1 MKISIEKRTLRTDGT
16 RSLRLVY
23 DYGYTTNTQGG
34 RQNKRK
40 RSYETLDLY
49 VHDKPKTPTQRQH
62 NKEHML
68 LAETIKSKRL
78 VEWQSQKHGFE
89 DQTKRSASFID
100 YFQRQVDIKEQT
112 TSTSNHSI
120 WLSARKHLLF
130 YCGKHDL
137 SFDELDKDWLDGFK
151 YYLTNEA
158 KTKSDTALSRNTQ
171 SSYFNKVRAA
181 INEAHRE
188 GIIRDNPLA
197 QVTSIKAKT
206 TKRVYLTLDEV
217 NALAHTECRYPVLK
231 SAFLFSCATG
241 MRWCDIHRLTWS
253 EIETFNNHKRIIFDQ
268 VKLSHGDA
276 KSLQYL
282 DIPKSAESLLGSP
295 KASHERVFKGL
306 KYSSYINV
314 ELLRWALAAGISK
327 HVTFHAGRHTFAVIQ
342 LSRGIDIY
350 AVSKLLGHSEL
361 KTTEIYADIIEQRR
375 MEAMLTFP
383 DIFASSGKDSA
394 A

>member
-1 MKISIEKRTLRTDGT
+1 MKIFIEKRTLKADGT
-16 RSLRLVY
+16 RTLRLIY
-23 DYGYTTNTQGG
+23 DHGYITKSNGS
-34 RQNKRK
+34 RQRK
-40 RSYETLDLY
+40 REYEVLDLFI
-49 VHDKPKTPTQRQH
+49 HDKPKTPAQRKH
-62 NKEHML
+62 NKEHLL

-89 DQTKRSASFID
+89 DRTKRSASFID
-100 YFQRQVDIKEQT
+100 YFQRQIDIKEQT

-120 WLSARKHLLF
+120 WLSARKHLLL

-158 KTKSDTALSRNTQ
+158 KTKSDTPLSRNTQ

-188 GIIRDNPLA
+188 GIIRDNPLS

-217 NALAHTECRYPVLK
+217 NALAQTECRYPVLK
-231 SAFLFSCATG
+231 RAFLFSCVTG

-253 EIETFNNHKRIIFDQ
+253 EVETFNNHKRIIFDQ
-268 VKLSHGDA
+268 AKLSQGDA

-306 KYSSYINV
+306 KYSSYMNV
-314 ELLRWALAAGISK
+314 ELLRWSLAAGISK
-327 HVTFHAGRHTFAVIQ
+327 HATFHSGRHTFAVIQ
-342 LSRGIDIY
+342 LSRGVDIY
-350 AVSKLLGHSEL
+350 SVSRLLGHSEL

>member
-1 MKISIEKRTLRTDGT
+1 MKIFIEKRTLKADGT
-16 RSLRLVY
+16 RTLRLIY
-23 DYGYTTNTQGG
+23 DHGYTTKSNGS
-34 RQNKRK
+34 RQRK
-40 RSYETLDLY
+40 REHEVLDLFIY
-49 VHDKPKTPTQRQH
+49 DKPKTPAQRKH
-62 NKEHML
+62 NKEHLL

-89 DQTKRSASFID
+89 DRTKRSASFID
-100 YFQRQVDIKEQT
+100 YFQRQIDIKEQT

-188 GIIRDNPLA
+188 GIIRDNPLS

-231 SAFLFSCATG
+231 RAFLFSCTTG
-241 MRWCDIHRLTWS
+241 MRWCDIHQLTWS
-253 EIETFNNHKRIIFDQ
+253 EVETFNNHKRIIFDQ
-268 VKLSHGDA
+268 AKLSQGDA

>member
-1 MKISIEKRTLRTDGT
+1 MKIFIEKRALKADGT
-16 RSLRLVY
+16 RTLRLIY
-23 DYGYTTNTQGG
+23 DHGYTTKSNGS
-34 RQNKRK
+34 RQRK
-40 RSYETLDLY
+40 REHEVLDLFIY
-49 VHDKPKTPTQRQH
+49 DKPKTPAQRKH
-62 NKEHML
+62 NKEHLL

-78 VEWQSQKHGFE
+78 VEWQSKKHGFE
-89 DQTKRSASFID
+89 DRTKRSASFID
-100 YFQRQVDIKEQT
+100 YFQRQIDIKEQT
-112 TSTSNHSI
+112 TSSSNHSI

-158 KTKSDTALSRNTQ
+158 KTKSDTPLSRNTQ

-188 GIIRDNPLA
+188 GIIRDNPLS

-231 SAFLFSCATG
+231 RAFLFSCATG

>member
-1 MKISIEKRTLRTDGT
+1 MKIFIEKRTLKADGT
-16 RSLRLVY
+16 RTLRLIY
-23 DYGYTTNTQGG
+23 DHGYTTKSNGS
-34 RQNKRK
+34 RQRK
-40 RSYETLDLY
+40 REYEVLDLFIY
-49 VHDKPKTPTQRQH
+49 DKPKTPAQRKH
-62 NKEHML
+62 NKEHLL

-89 DQTKRSASFID
+89 DRTKRSASFID
-100 YFQRQVDIKEQT
+100 YFQRQIDIKEQT
-112 TSTSNHSI
+112 TSTSNHLI
-120 WLSARKHLLF
+120 WLSARKHLLL

-158 KTKSDTALSRNTQ
+158 KTKSDTPLSRNTQ

-188 GIIRDNPLA
+188 GIIRDNPLS

-217 NALAHTECRYPVLK
+217 NALAQTECRYQVLK
-231 SAFLFSCATG
+231 RAFLFSCATG

-253 EIETFNNHKRIIFDQ
+253 EVETFNNHKRIIFDQ
-268 VKLSHGDA
+268 AKLSQGDA

-282 DIPKSAESLLGSP
+282 DLPKFAESLLGP
-295 KASHERVFKGL
+295 VKAAHERVFKGL

-383 DIFASSGKDSA
+383 DIFASGKDSA

>member
-1 MKISIEKRTLRTDGT
+1 MKIFIEKRALKADGT
-16 RSLRLVY
+16 RTLRLIY
-23 DYGYTTNTQGG
+23 DYGSTTKSNGS
-34 RQNKRK
+34 RQRK
-40 RSYETLDLY
+40 REHEVLDLFVY
-49 VHDKPKTPTQRQH
+49 DKPKTPTQRQH
-62 NKEHML
+62 NKEHIL

-89 DQTKRSASFID
+89 DRTKRSASFID
-100 YFQRQVDIKEQT
+100 YFQRQIDIKEQT
-112 TSTSNHSI
+112 TSSSNHSI

-158 KTKSDTALSRNTQ
+158 KTKSDEPLSRNTQ

-217 NALAHTECRYPVLK
+217 NALAQTECRYPVLK
-231 SAFLFSCATG
+231 RAFLFSCATG

-282 DIPKSAESLLGSP
+282 DLPKFAESLLGP
-295 KASHERVFKGL
+295 VKAAHERVFKGL
-306 KYSSYINV
+306 KYSSYMNV
-314 ELLRWALAAGISK
+314 ELLRWSLAAGISK
-327 HVTFHAGRHTFAVIQ
+327 HVTFHSGRHTFAVIQ
-342 LSRGIDIY
+342 LSRGVDIY
-350 AVSKLLGHSEL
+350 SVSRLLGHSEL

-383 DIFASSGKDSA
+383 DIFASGKDSA

>member
-1 MKISIEKRTLRTDGT
+1 MKIFIERRALKADGTRTLR
-16 RSLRLVY
+16 LIY
-23 DYGYTTNTQGG
+23 DHGYTTKSNGS
-34 RQNKRK
+34 RQRK
-40 RSYETLDLY
+40 REHEVLDLFVY
-49 VHDKPKTPTQRQH
+49 DKPKTPAQRKH

-89 DQTKRSASFID
+89 DRTKRSASFID
-100 YFQRQVDIKEQT
+100 YFQRQIDIKEQT

-130 YCGKHDL
+130 YCGKNDL

-158 KTKSDTALSRNTQ
+158 KTKSDEPLSRNTQ
-171 SSYFNKVRAA
+171 SSYFNKIRAA

-188 GIIRDNPLA
+188 GIIRDNPLS

-231 SAFLFSCATG
+231 RAFLFSCATG

-282 DIPKSAESLLGSP
+282 DLPKFAESLLGP
-295 KASHERVFKGL
+295 VKAAHERVFKGL

-327 HVTFHAGRHTFAVIQ
+327 HVTFHSGRHTFAVIQ
-342 LSRGIDIY
+342 LSRGVDIY
-350 AVSKLLGHSEL
+350 SVSRLLGHSEL

-383 DIFASSGKDSA
+383 DIFASGKDSA

>member
-1 MKISIEKRTLRTDGT
+1 MKIFIEKRTLKADGT
-16 RSLRLVY
+16 RTLRLIY
-23 DYGYTTNTQGG
+23 DHGYTTKSNGS
-34 RQNKRK
+34 RQRK
-40 RSYETLDLY
+40 REHEVLDLFVY
-49 VHDKPKTPTQRQH
+49 DKPKTPAQRKH
-62 NKEHML
+62 NKEHLL

-89 DQTKRSASFID
+89 DRTKRSASFID
-100 YFQRQVDIKEQT
+100 YFQRQIDIKEQT

-188 GIIRDNPLA
+188 GIIRDNPLS

-217 NALAHTECRYPVLK
+217 NALAQTECRYQVLK
-231 SAFLFSCATG
+231 RAFLFSCATG

-282 DIPKSAESLLGSP
+282 DLPKFAESLLGP
-295 KASHERVFKGL
+295 VKTAHERVFKGL

-383 DIFASSGKDSA
+383 DIFASGKDSA

>member
-1 MKISIEKRTLRTDGT
+1 MKIFIEKRTLKADGT
-16 RSLRLVY
+16 RTLRLIY
-23 DYGYTTNTQGG
+23 DHGYTTKSNGS
-34 RQNKRK
+34 RQRK
-40 RSYETLDLY
+40 REYEVLDLFIY
-49 VHDKPKTPTQRQH
+49 DKPKTPAQRKH
-62 NKEHML
+62 NKEHLL

-89 DQTKRSASFID
+89 DRTKRSASFID
-100 YFQRQVDIKEQT
+100 YFQRQIDIKEQT
-112 TSTSNHSI
+112 TSTSNHLI
-120 WLSARKHLLF
+120 WLSARKHLLL

-158 KTKSDTALSRNTQ
+158 KTKSDTPLSRNTQ

-188 GIIRDNPLA
+188 GIIRDNPLS

-231 SAFLFSCATG
+231 RAFLFSCATG

-253 EIETFNNHKRIIFDQ
+253 EVETFNNHKRIIFDQ
-268 VKLSHGDA
+268 AKLSQGDA

-282 DIPKSAESLLGSP
+282 DLPKFAESLLGP
-295 KASHERVFKGL
+295 VKAAHERVFKGL

-383 DIFASSGKDSA
+383 DIFASGKDSA

>member
-1 MKISIEKRTLRTDGT
+1 MKIFIEKRALKANGTRTLR
-16 RSLRLVY
+16 LIY
-23 DYGYTTNTQGG
+23 DHGYTTKSNGS
-34 RQNKRK
+34 RQRK
-40 RSYETLDLY
+40 REHEVLDLFVY
-49 VHDKPKTPTQRQH
+49 DKPKTPTQRQH
-62 NKEHML
+62 NKEHIL

-89 DQTKRSASFID
+89 DRTKRSASFID
-100 YFQRQVDIKEQT
+100 YFQRQIDIKEQT
-112 TSTSNHSI
+112 TSSSNHSI

-158 KTKSDTALSRNTQ
+158 KTKSDEPLSRNTQ

-231 SAFLFSCATG
+231 RAFLCSCATG

-282 DIPKSAESLLGSP
+282 DLPKFAESLLGP
-295 KASHERVFKGL
+295 VKAAHERVFKGL

-327 HVTFHAGRHTFAVIQ
+327 HVTFHSGRHTFAVIQ
-342 LSRGIDIY
+342 LSRGVDIY
-350 AVSKLLGHSEL
+350 SVSRLLGHSEL

-383 DIFASSGKDSA
+383 DIFASGKDSA

>member
-1 MKISIEKRTLRTDGT
+1 MKIFIEKRTLKADGT
-16 RSLRLVY
+16 RTLRLIY
-23 DYGYTTNTQGG
+23 DHGYTTKSNGS
-34 RQNKRK
+34 RQRK
-40 RSYETLDLY
+40 REHEVLDLFIY
-49 VHDKPKTPTQRQH
+49 DKPKTPAQRKH
-62 NKEHML
+62 NKEHLL

-89 DQTKRSASFID
+89 DRTKRSASFID
-100 YFQRQVDIKEQT
+100 YFQRQIDIKEQT

-120 WLSARKHLLF
+120 WLSARKHLLL

-151 YYLTNEA
+151 YCLTNEA
-158 KTKSDTALSRNTQ
+158 KTKSDTPLSRNTQ

-188 GIIRDNPLA
+188 GIIRDNPLS

-217 NALAHTECRYPVLK
+217 NALAQTECRYPVLK
-231 SAFLFSCATG
+231 RAFLFSCVTG

-253 EIETFNNHKRIIFDQ
+253 EVETFNNHKRIIFDQ
-268 VKLSHGDA
+268 AKLSQGDA

>member
-1 MKISIEKRTLRTDGT
+1 MKIFIEKRTLKADGT
-16 RSLRLVY
+16 RTLRLIY
-23 DYGYTTNTQGG
+23 DHGYTTKSNGS
-34 RQNKRK
+34 RQRK
-40 RSYETLDLY
+40 REHEVLDLFIY
-49 VHDKPKTPTQRQH
+49 DKPKTPAQRKH
-62 NKEHML
+62 NKEHLL

-89 DQTKRSASFID
+89 DRTKRSASFID
-100 YFQRQVDIKEQT
+100 YFQRQIDIKEQT

-188 GIIRDNPLA
+188 GIIRDNPLS

-231 SAFLFSCATG
+231 RAFLFSCTTG

-253 EIETFNNHKRIIFDQ
+253 EVETFNNHKRIIFDQ
-268 VKLSHGDA
+268 AKLSQGDA

-295 KASHERVFKGL
+295 KASHEGVFKGL

>member
-1 MKISIEKRTLRTDGT
+1 MKIFIEKRALKADGT
-16 RSLRLVY
+16 RILRLIY
-23 DYGYTTNTQGG
+23 DYGYTIKSNGS
-34 RQNKRK
+34 RQRK
-40 RSYETLDLY
+40 REHEVLDLFIY
-49 VHDKPKTPTQRQH
+49 DKPKTPAQRKH

-89 DQTKRSASFID
+89 DRTKRSASFID
-100 YFQRQVDIKEQT
+100 YFQRQIDIKEQT

-130 YCGKHDL
+130 YCGKNDL

-158 KTKSDTALSRNTQ
+158 KTKSDTPLSRNTQ

-217 NALAHTECRYPVLK
+217 NALAQTECRYQVLK
-231 SAFLFSCATG
+231 RAFLFSCATG

-253 EIETFNNHKRIIFDQ
+253 EIETFNSHKRIIFDQ
-268 VKLSHGDA
+268 AKLSHGDA

-295 KASHERVFKGL
+295 KAPHERVFKGL

-342 LSRGIDIY
+342 LSRGVDIY
-350 AVSKLLGHSEL
+350 SVSRLLGHSEL

>member
-1 MKISIEKRTLRTDGT
+1 MKIFIEKRTLKADGT
-16 RSLRLVY
+16 RTLRLIY
-23 DYGYTTNTQGG
+23 DHGYTTKSNGS
-34 RQNKRK
+34 RQRK
-40 RSYETLDLY
+40 REHEVLDLFIY
-49 VHDKPKTPTQRQH
+49 DKPKTPAQRKH
-62 NKEHML
+62 NKEHLL

-89 DQTKRSASFID
+89 DRTKRSASFID
-100 YFQRQVDIKEQT
+100 YFQRQIDIKEQT

-188 GIIRDNPLA
+188 GIIRDNPLS

-231 SAFLFSCATG
+231 RAFLFSCATG

-253 EIETFNNHKRIIFDQ
+253 EVETFNNHKRIIFDQ
-268 VKLSHGDA
+268 AKLSQGDA

-306 KYSSYINV
+306 RYSSYINV

-327 HVTFHAGRHTFAVIQ
+327 HVTLHAGRHTFAVIQ

>member
-1 MKISIEKRTLRTDGT
+1 MKIFIEKRTLKADGT
-16 RSLRLVY
+16 RTLRLIY
-23 DYGYTTNTQGG
+23 DHGYTTKSNGS
-34 RQNKRK
+34 RQRK
-40 RSYETLDLY
+40 REHEVLDLFIY
-49 VHDKPKTPTQRQH
+49 DKPKTPAQRKH
-62 NKEHML
+62 NKEHLL

-89 DQTKRSASFID
+89 DRTKRSASFID
-100 YFQRQVDIKEQT
+100 YFQRQIDIKEQT

-137 SFDELDKDWLDGFK
+137 SFDELDKDWLDGFR

-188 GIIRDNPLA
+188 GIIRDNPLS

-231 SAFLFSCATG
+231 RAFLFSCATG

-253 EIETFNNHKRIIFDQ
+253 EVETFNNHKRIIFDQ
-268 VKLSHGDA
+268 AKLSQGDA

-342 LSRGIDIY
+342 LSRGI
-350 AVSKLLGHSEL
+350 
-361 KTTEIYADIIEQRR
+361 EIYADIIEQRR

-383 DIFASSGKDSA
+383 DIFTSSGKDSA

>member
-1 MKISIEKRTLRTDGT
+1 MKIFIEKRALKADGT
-16 RSLRLVY
+16 RTLRLIY
-23 DYGYTTNTQGG
+23 DHGYTTKSNGS
-34 RQNKRK
+34 RQRK
-40 RSYETLDLY
+40 REHEILDLFIY
-49 VHDKPKTPTQRQH
+49 DKPKTPAQRQH

-89 DQTKRSASFID
+89 DRTKRSASFID

-181 INEAHRE
+181 INQAYRE
-188 GIIRDNPLA
+188 GIIRDNPLS

-217 NALAHTECRYPVLK
+217 NALAQTECRYSVLK
-231 SAFLFSCATG
+231 RAFLFSCSTG

-253 EIETFNNHKRIIFDQ
+253 EIEAFNNHKRIIFDQ
-268 VKLSHGDA
+268 AKLSHGDA

-282 DIPKSAESLLGSP
+282 DMSKSAESLLGP
-295 KASHERVFKGL
+295 VKAAHERVFKGL
-306 KYSSYINV
+306 KYSAYMNV
-314 ELLRWALAAGISK
+314 ELLRWCMAAGISK

-383 DIFASSGKDSA
+383 DIFASGKDSA

>member
-1 MKISIEKRTLRTDGT
+1 MKIFIEKRTLKADGT
-16 RSLRLVY
+16 RTLRLIY
-23 DYGYTTNTQGG
+23 DHGYTTKSNGS
-34 RQNKRK
+34 RQRK
-40 RSYETLDLY
+40 REHEVLDLFIY
-49 VHDKPKTPTQRQH
+49 DKPKTPAQRKH
-62 NKEHML
+62 NKEHLL

-89 DQTKRSASFID
+89 DRTKRSASFID
-100 YFQRQVDIKEQT
+100 YFQRQIDIKEQT

-130 YCGKHDL
+130 YCGKHAL

-188 GIIRDNPLA
+188 GIIRDNPLS

-231 SAFLFSCATG
+231 RAFLFSCATG

-253 EIETFNNHKRIIFDQ
+253 EVETFNNHKRIIFDQ
-268 VKLSHGDA
+268 AKLSQGDA

-383 DIFASSGKDSA
+383 DIFASGKDSA

>member
-1 MKISIEKRTLRTDGT
+1 MKIFIEKRTLKADGT
-16 RSLRLVY
+16 RTLRLIY
-23 DYGYTTNTQGG
+23 DHGYTTKSNGS
-34 RQNKRK
+34 RQRK
-40 RSYETLDLY
+40 REHEVLDLFIY
-49 VHDKPKTPTQRQH
+49 DKPKTPAQRKH
-62 NKEHML
+62 NKEQLL

-89 DQTKRSASFID
+89 DRTKRSASFID
-100 YFQRQVDIKEQT
+100 YFQRQIDIKEQT

-188 GIIRDNPLA
+188 GIIRDNPLS

-231 SAFLFSCATG
+231 RAFLFSCATG

-253 EIETFNNHKRIIFDQ
+253 EVETFNNHKRIIFDQ
-268 VKLSHGDA
+268 AKLSQGDA

-383 DIFASSGKDSA
+383 DIFASGKDSA

>member
-1 MKISIEKRTLRTDGT
+1 MKIFIEKRTLKADGT
-16 RSLRLVY
+16 RTLRLIY
-23 DYGYTTNTQGG
+23 DHGYTTKSNGS
-34 RQNKRK
+34 RQRK
-40 RSYETLDLY
+40 REHEVLDLFIY
-49 VHDKPKTPTQRQH
+49 DKPKTPAQRKH
-62 NKEHML
+62 NKEHLL

-89 DQTKRSASFID
+89 DRTKRSASFID
-100 YFQRQVDIKEQT
+100 YFQRQIDIKEQT

-188 GIIRDNPLA
+188 GIIRDNPLS

-231 SAFLFSCATG
+231 RAFLFSCATG

-253 EIETFNNHKRIIFDQ
+253 EVETFNNHKRIIFDQ
-268 VKLSHGDA
+268 AKLSQGDA

-383 DIFASSGKDSA
+383 DIFASGKDSA

>member
-1 MKISIEKRTLRTDGT
+1 MKIFIEKRTLKADGT
-16 RSLRLVY
+16 RTLRLIY
-23 DYGYTTNTQGG
+23 DHGYTTKSNGS
-34 RQNKRK
+34 RQRK
-40 RSYETLDLY
+40 REHEVLDLFVY
-49 VHDKPKTPTQRQH
+49 DKPKTPAQRKH
-62 NKEHML
+62 NKEHLL

-89 DQTKRSASFID
+89 DRTKRSASFID
-100 YFQRQVDIKEQT
+100 YFQRQIDIKEQT

-188 GIIRDNPLA
+188 GIIRDNPLS

-217 NALAHTECRYPVLK
+217 NALAQTECRYQVLK
-231 SAFLFSCATG
+231 RAFLFSCATG

-282 DIPKSAESLLGSP
+282 DLPKFAESLLGP
-295 KASHERVFKGL
+295 VKAAHERVFKGL

>member
-1 MKISIEKRTLRTDGT
+1 MKIFIEKRALKADGT
-16 RSLRLVY
+16 RTLRLIY
-23 DYGYTTNTQGG
+23 DHGYTIKSNGS
-34 RQNKRK
+34 RQRK
-40 RSYETLDLY
+40 REHEVLDLFVY
-49 VHDKPKTPTQRQH
+49 DKPKTPTQRQH

-89 DQTKRSASFID
+89 DRTKRSASFID
-100 YFQRQVDIKEQT
+100 YFQRQIDLKEQT

-158 KTKSDTALSRNTQ
+158 KTKSDTPLSRNTQ

-231 SAFLFSCATG
+231 RAFLFSCATG

-282 DIPKSAESLLGSP
+282 DLPKFAESLLGP
-295 KASHERVFKGL
+295 VKAAHERVFKGL

-383 DIFASSGKDSA
+383 DIFTSSGKDSA

>member
-1 MKISIEKRTLRTDGT
+1 
-16 RSLRLVY
+16 
-23 DYGYTTNTQGG
+23 
-34 RQNKRK
+34 
-40 RSYETLDLY
+40 
-49 VHDKPKTPTQRQH
+49 
-62 NKEHML
+62 
-68 LAETIKSKRL
+68 
-78 VEWQSQKHGFE
+78 
-89 DQTKRSASFID
+89 
-100 YFQRQVDIKEQT
+100 
-112 TSTSNHSI
+112 
-120 WLSARKHLLF
+120 LSARKHLLF

-158 KTKSDTALSRNTQ
+158 KTKSDEPLSRNTQ
-171 SSYFNKVRAA
+171 SSYFNKIRAA

-188 GIIRDNPLA
+188 GIIRDNPLS

-231 SAFLFSCATG
+231 RAFLFSCATG

-282 DIPKSAESLLGSP
+282 DLPKFAESLLGP
-295 KASHERVFKGL
+295 VKAAHERVFKGL

-314 ELLRWALAAGISK
+314 ELL
-327 HVTFHAGRHTFAVIQ
+327 
-342 LSRGIDIY
+342 
-350 AVSKLLGHSEL
+350 
-361 KTTEIYADIIEQRR
+361 
-375 MEAMLTFP
+375 
-383 DIFASSGKDSA
+383 
-394 A
+394 

>member
-1 MKISIEKRTLRTDGT
+1 M
-16 RSLRLVY
+16 RLIY
-23 DYGYTTNTQGG
+23 DHGYTTKSNGS
-34 RQNKRK
+34 RQRK
-40 RSYETLDLY
+40 REHEVLDLFIY
-49 VHDKPKTPTQRQH
+49 DKPKTPAQRKH
-62 NKEHML
+62 NKEHFL

-89 DQTKRSASFID
+89 DRTKRSASFID

-120 WLSARKHLLF
+120 WLSARKHLLL

-158 KTKSDTALSRNTQ
+158 KTKSDTSLSRNTQ

-188 GIIRDNPLA
+188 GIIRDNPLS

-217 NALAHTECRYPVLK
+217 NALAQTECRYPVLK
-231 SAFLFSCATG
+231 RAFLFSCVTG

-253 EIETFNNHKRIIFDQ
+253 EVETFNNHKRIIFDQ
-268 VKLSHGDA
+268 AKLSQGDA

-383 DIFASSGKDSA
+383 DIFASGKDSA

>member
-1 MKISIEKRTLRTDGT
+1 MKIFIEKRTLKADGT
-16 RSLRLVY
+16 RTLRLIY
-23 DYGYTTNTQGG
+23 DHGYTTKSNGS
-34 RQNKRK
+34 RQRK
-40 RSYETLDLY
+40 REYEALDLFIY
-49 VHDKPKTPTQRQH
+49 DKPKTPAQRKH
-62 NKEHML
+62 NKEHLL

-89 DQTKRSASFID
+89 DRTKRSASFIS
-100 YFQRQVDIKEQT
+100 YFQRQIDIKEQT
-112 TSTSNHSI
+112 SSTSNHSI
-120 WLSARKHLLF
+120 WLSARKHLLL

-158 KTKSDTALSRNTQ
+158 KTKSDTPLSRNTQ

-188 GIIRDNPLA
+188 GIIRDNPLS

-217 NALAHTECRYPVLK
+217 NALAQTECRYPVLK
-231 SAFLFSCATG
+231 RAFLFSCVTG

-253 EIETFNNHKRIIFDQ
+253 EVETFSNHKRIIFDQ
-268 VKLSHGDA
+268 AKLSQGDA

-306 KYSSYINV
+306 KYSSYMNV
-314 ELLRWALAAGISK
+314 ELLRWSLAAGISK
-327 HVTFHAGRHTFAVIQ
+327 HVTFHSGRHTFAVIQ
-342 LSRGIDIY
+342 LSRGVDIY
-350 AVSKLLGHSEL
+350 SVSRLLGHSEL

>member
-1 MKISIEKRTLRTDGT
+1 MIIFIEKRALKEDGT
-16 RSLRLVY
+16 RTLRLIY
-23 DYGYTTNTQGG
+23 DYGYTIKSNGS
-34 RQNKRK
+34 RQRK
-40 RSYETLDLY
+40 REHEVLDLFIY
-49 VHDKPKTPTQRQH
+49 DKPKTPAQRKH

-89 DQTKRSASFID
+89 DRTKRSASFID
-100 YFQRQVDIKEQT
+100 YFQRQIDIKEQT
-112 TSTSNHSI
+112 SSTSNHSI

-130 YCGKHDL
+130 YCGKNDL

-158 KTKSDTALSRNTQ
+158 KTKSDTPLSRNTQ

-217 NALAHTECRYPVLK
+217 NALAQTECRYQVLRR
-231 SAFLFSCATG
+231 AFLFSCATG

-253 EIETFNNHKRIIFDQ
+253 EIETFNSHKRIIFDQ
-268 VKLSHGDA
+268 AKLSHGDA

-282 DIPKSAESLLGSP
+282 DIQSQQNHFWVAPKPLTSA
-295 KASHERVFKGL
+295 
-306 KYSSYINV
+306 YS
-314 ELLRWALAAGISK
+314 R
-327 HVTFHAGRHTFAVIQ
+327 
-342 LSRGIDIY
+342 D
-350 AVSKLLGHSEL
+350 
-361 KTTEIYADIIEQRR
+361 
-375 MEAMLTFP
+375 
-383 DIFASSGKDSA
+383 
-394 A
+394 

>member
-1 MKISIEKRTLRTDGT
+1 MKIFIEKRALKADGT
-16 RSLRLVY
+16 RTLRLIY
-23 DYGYTTNTQGG
+23 DHGYTTKSNGS
-34 RQNKRK
+34 RQRK
-40 RSYETLDLY
+40 REHEVLDLFIY
-49 VHDKPKTPTQRQH
+49 DKPKAPAQRKH
-62 NKEHML
+62 NKEHLL

-89 DQTKRSASFID
+89 DRTKRSASFID
-100 YFQRQVDIKEQT
+100 YFQRQIDIKEQT

-120 WLSARKHLLF
+120 WLSARKHLLL

-158 KTKSDTALSRNTQ
+158 KTKSDTPLSRNTQ

-188 GIIRDNPLA
+188 GIIRDNPLS

-217 NALAHTECRYPVLK
+217 NALAQTECRYPVLK
-231 SAFLFSCATG
+231 RAFLFSCVTG

-253 EIETFNNHKRIIFDQ
+253 EVETFNNHKRIIFDQ
-268 VKLSHGDA
+268 AKLSQGDA

-383 DIFASSGKDSA
+383 DIFASGKDSA

>member
-1 MKISIEKRTLRTDGT
+1 MKIFIEKRTLKADGT
-16 RSLRLVY
+16 RTLRLIY
-23 DYGYTTNTQGG
+23 DHGYTTKSNGS
-34 RQNKRK
+34 RQRK
-40 RSYETLDLY
+40 REHEVLDLFIY
-49 VHDKPKTPTQRQH
+49 DKPKTPAQRKH
-62 NKEHML
+62 NKEHLL

-89 DQTKRSASFID
+89 DRTKRSASFID
-100 YFQRQVDIKEQT
+100 YFQRQIDIKEQT

-188 GIIRDNPLA
+188 GIIRDNPLS

-231 SAFLFSCATG
+231 RAFLFSCATG

-282 DIPKSAESLLGSP
+282 DLPKFAESLLGNP

-327 HVTFHAGRHTFAVIQ
+327 HVTFHSGRHTFAVIQ
-342 LSRGIDIY
+342 LSRGVDIY
-350 AVSKLLGHSEL
+350 SVSRLLGHSEL

-383 DIFASSGKDSA
+383 DILASSGKDSA

>member
-1 MKISIEKRTLRTDGT
+1 MKIFIEKRTLKADGT
-16 RSLRLVY
+16 RTLRLIY
-23 DYGYTTNTQGG
+23 DHGYTTKSNGS
-34 RQNKRK
+34 RQRK
-40 RSYETLDLY
+40 REHEVLDLFIY
-49 VHDKPKTPTQRQH
+49 DKPKTPAQRKH
-62 NKEHML
+62 NKEHLL

-89 DQTKRSASFID
+89 DRTKRSASFID
-100 YFQRQVDIKEQT
+100 YFQRQIDIKEQT

-188 GIIRDNPLA
+188 GIIRDNPLS

-231 SAFLFSCATG
+231 RAFLFSCTTG

-253 EIETFNNHKRIIFDQ
+253 EVETFNNHKRIIFDQ
-268 VKLSHGDA
+268 AKLSQGDA

>member
-1 MKISIEKRTLRTDGT
+1 MKIFIEKRTLKADGT
-16 RSLRLVY
+16 RTLRLIY
-23 DYGYTTNTQGG
+23 DHGYTTKSNGS
-34 RQNKRK
+34 RQRK
-40 RSYETLDLY
+40 REHEVLDLFIY
-49 VHDKPKTPTQRQH
+49 DKPKTPAQRKH
-62 NKEHML
+62 NKEHLL

-89 DQTKRSASFID
+89 DRTKRSASFID
-100 YFQRQVDIKEQT
+100 YFQRQIDIKEQT

-158 KTKSDTALSRNTQ
+158 KTKSDEPLSRNTQ
-171 SSYFNKVRAA
+171 SSYFNKIRAA

-188 GIIRDNPLA
+188 GIIRDNPLS

-206 TKRVYLTLDEV
+206 TKRVYLTLDEI
-217 NALAHTECRYPVLK
+217 NALAQTECRYQVLK
-231 SAFLFSCATG
+231 RAFLFSCATG

-282 DIPKSAESLLGSP
+282 DLPKLLGP
-295 KASHERVFKGL
+295 VKAAHERVFKGL
-306 KYSSYINV
+306 KYSSYMNV
-314 ELLRWALAAGISK
+314 ELLRWSLAAGISK

-383 DIFASSGKDSA
+383 DIFASGKDSA

>member
-1 MKISIEKRTLRTDGT
+1 MKIFIEKRTLKADGT
-16 RSLRLVY
+16 RTLRLIY
-23 DYGYTTNTQGG
+23 DHGYTTKSNGS
-34 RQNKRK
+34 RQRK
-40 RSYETLDLY
+40 REHEVLDLFVY
-49 VHDKPKTPTQRQH
+49 DKPKTPAQRKH
-62 NKEHML
+62 NKEHLL
-68 LAETIKSKRL
+68 LAATIKSKRL

-89 DQTKRSASFID
+89 DRTKRSASFID
-100 YFQRQVDIKEQT
+100 YFQRQIDIKEQT

-188 GIIRDNPLA
+188 GIIRDNPLS

-217 NALAHTECRYPVLK
+217 NALAQTECRYQVLK
-231 SAFLFSCATG
+231 RAFLFSCATG

-282 DIPKSAESLLGSP
+282 DLPKFAESLLGP
-295 KASHERVFKGL
+295 VKAAHERVFKGL

-383 DIFASSGKDSA
+383 DIFASGKDSA

>member
-1 MKISIEKRTLRTDGT
+1 MKIFIEKRALKADGT
-16 RSLRLVY
+16 RTLRLIY
-23 DYGYTTNTQGG
+23 DHGYTTKSNGS
-34 RQNKRK
+34 RQRK
-40 RSYETLDLY
+40 REHEILDLFIY
-49 VHDKPKTPTQRQH
+49 DKPKTPAQRQH

-89 DQTKRSASFID
+89 DRTKRSASFID

-130 YCGKHDL
+130 YFGKHDL

-171 SSYFNKVRAA
+171 SSYFNKIRAA

-188 GIIRDNPLA
+188 GIIRDNPLS

-217 NALAHTECRYPVLK
+217 NALAQTECRYSVLK
-231 SAFLFSCATG
+231 RAFLFSCSTG

-268 VKLSHGDA
+268 AKLSHGDA

-282 DIPKSAESLLGSP
+282 DMSKSAESLLGP
-295 KASHERVFKGL
+295 VKAAHERVFKGL
-306 KYSSYINV
+306 KYSAYMNV
-314 ELLRWALAAGISK
+314 ELLRWCMAAGISK

-383 DIFASSGKDSA
+383 DIFASGKDPA

>member
-1 MKISIEKRTLRTDGT
+1 MKIFIEKRTLKADGT
-16 RSLRLVY
+16 RTLRLIY
-23 DYGYTTNTQGG
+23 DHGYTTKSNGS
-34 RQNKRK
+34 RQRK
-40 RSYETLDLY
+40 REHEVLDLFIY
-49 VHDKPKTPTQRQH
+49 DKPKTPAQRKH
-62 NKEHML
+62 NKEHLL

-89 DQTKRSASFID
+89 DRTKRSASFID
-100 YFQRQVDIKEQT
+100 YFQRQVDIKGQT

-158 KTKSDTALSRNTQ
+158 KTKSDEPLSRNTQ
-171 SSYFNKVRAA
+171 SSYFNKIRAA

-231 SAFLFSCATG
+231 RAFLFSCATG

-268 VKLSHGDA
+268 VKLSQGDA

-282 DIPKSAESLLGSP
+282 DLPKFAESLLGP
-295 KASHERVFKGL
+295 VKAAHERVFKGL

-383 DIFASSGKDSA
+383 DIFTSSGKDSA

>member
-1 MKISIEKRTLRTDGT
+1 MKIFIEKRTLKADGT
-16 RSLRLVY
+16 RTLRLIY
-23 DYGYTTNTQGG
+23 DHGYTTKSNGS
-34 RQNKRK
+34 RQRK
-40 RSYETLDLY
+40 REYEVLDLFIY
-49 VHDKPKTPTQRQH
+49 DKPKTPAQRKH
-62 NKEHML
+62 NKEHLL

-89 DQTKRSASFID
+89 DRTKRSASFID
-100 YFQRQVDIKEQT
+100 YFQRQIDIKEQT

-120 WLSARKHLLF
+120 WLSARKHLLL

-158 KTKSDTALSRNTQ
+158 KTKSDTPLSRNTQ

-188 GIIRDNPLA
+188 GIIRDNPLS

-217 NALAHTECRYPVLK
+217 NALAQTECRYQVLK
-231 SAFLFSCATG
+231 RAFLFSCATG

-276 KSLQYL
+276 KSFNTLTYQ
-282 DIPKSAESLLGSP
+282 
-295 KASHERVFKGL
+295 
-306 KYSSYINV
+306 SSQN
-314 ELLRWALAAGISK
+314 
-327 HVTFHAGRHTFAVIQ
+327 
-342 LSRGIDIY
+342 
-350 AVSKLLGHSEL
+350 HS
-361 KTTEIYADIIEQRR
+361 
-375 MEAMLTFP
+375 
-383 DIFASSGKDSA
+383 
-394 A
+394 

>member
-1 MKISIEKRTLRTDGT
+1 MKIFIEKRTLKADGT
-16 RSLRLVY
+16 RTLRLIY
-23 DYGYTTNTQGG
+23 DHGYITKSNGS
-34 RQNKRK
+34 RQRK
-40 RSYETLDLY
+40 REYEVLDLFIY
-49 VHDKPKTPTQRQH
+49 DKPKTPAQRKH
-62 NKEHML
+62 NKEHLL

-89 DQTKRSASFID
+89 DRTKRSASFID
-100 YFQRQVDIKEQT
+100 YFQRQIDIKEQT

-120 WLSARKHLLF
+120 WLSARKHLLL

-158 KTKSDTALSRNTQ
+158 KTKSDTPLSRNTQ

-188 GIIRDNPLA
+188 GIIRDNPLS

-217 NALAHTECRYPVLK
+217 NALAQTECRYPVLK
-231 SAFLFSCATG
+231 RAFLFSCVTG

-253 EIETFNNHKRIIFDQ
+253 EVETFNNHKRIIFDQ
-268 VKLSHGDA
+268 AKLSQGDA

-383 DIFASSGKDSA
+383 DIFASGKDSA

>member
-1 MKISIEKRTLRTDGT
+1 MKIFIEKRTLKADGT
-16 RSLRLVY
+16 RTLRLIY
-23 DYGYTTNTQGG
+23 DHGYTTKSNGS
-34 RQNKRK
+34 RQRK
-40 RSYETLDLY
+40 REHEVLDLFIY
-49 VHDKPKTPTQRQH
+49 DKPKTPAQRKH
-62 NKEHML
+62 NKEHL
-68 LAETIKSKRL
+68 HLAETIKSKRL

-89 DQTKRSASFID
+89 DRTKRSASFID
-100 YFQRQVDIKEQT
+100 YFQRQIDIKEQT

-188 GIIRDNPLA
+188 GIIRDNPLS

-231 SAFLFSCATG
+231 RAFLFSCATG

-282 DIPKSAESLLGSP
+282 DLPKFAESLLGP
-295 KASHERVFKGL
+295 VKAAHERVFKGL

-383 DIFASSGKDSA
+383 DIFTSSGKDSA

>member
-1 MKISIEKRTLRTDGT
+1 MKIFIEKRTLKSDGT
-16 RSLRLVY
+16 RTLRLIY
-23 DYGYTTNTQGG
+23 DHGYTTKSNGS
-34 RQNKRK
+34 RQRK
-40 RSYETLDLY
+40 REHEVLDLFIY
-49 VHDKPKTPTQRQH
+49 DKPKTPAQRKH
-62 NKEHML
+62 NKEHLL

-78 VEWQSQKHGFE
+78 VEWQSQKHSFE
-89 DQTKRSASFID
+89 DRTKRSASFID
-100 YFQRQVDIKEQT
+100 YFQRQIDIKEQT

-188 GIIRDNPLA
+188 GIIRDNPLS

-231 SAFLFSCATG
+231 RAFLFSCATG

-253 EIETFNNHKRIIFDQ
+253 EVETFNNHKRIIFDQ
-268 VKLSHGDA
+268 AKLSQGDA

>member
-1 MKISIEKRTLRTDGT
+1 MKIFIEKRTLKADGT
-16 RSLRLVY
+16 RTLRLIY
-23 DYGYTTNTQGG
+23 DHGYTTKSNGS
-34 RQNKRK
+34 RQRK
-40 RSYETLDLY
+40 REHEVLDLFIY
-49 VHDKPKTPTQRQH
+49 DKPKTPAQRKH
-62 NKEHML
+62 NKEHLL

-89 DQTKRSASFID
+89 DRTKRSASFID
-100 YFQRQVDIKEQT
+100 YFQRQIDIKEQT

-188 GIIRDNPLA
+188 GIIRDNPLS

-231 SAFLFSCATG
+231 RAFLFSCATG

-282 DIPKSAESLLGSP
+282 DLPKFAESLLGP
-295 KASHERVFKGL
+295 VKAAHERVFKGL

-383 DIFASSGKDSA
+383 DIFTSSGKDSA

>member
-1 MKISIEKRTLRTDGT
+1 MKIFIEKRALKADGT
-16 RSLRLVY
+16 RTLRLIY
-23 DYGYTTNTQGG
+23 DHGYTTKSNGS
-34 RQNKRK
+34 RQRK
-40 RSYETLDLY
+40 REHEILDLFIY
-49 VHDKPKTPTQRQH
+49 DKPKTPAQRQH

-89 DQTKRSASFID
+89 DRTKRSASFID

-130 YCGKHDL
+130 YCGKNDL

-181 INEAHRE
+181 INQTYRE
-188 GIIRDNPLA
+188 GIIRDNPLS

-217 NALAHTECRYPVLK
+217 NALAHTECRYSVLK
-231 SAFLFSCATG
+231 RAFLFSCSTG

-268 VKLSHGDA
+268 AKLSHGDA

-282 DIPKSAESLLGSP
+282 DMSKSAESLLGP
-295 KASHERVFKGL
+295 VKAAHERVFKGL
-306 KYSSYINV
+306 KYSAYMNV
-314 ELLRWALAAGISK
+314 ELLRWCMAAGISK
-327 HVTFHAGRHTFAVIQ
+327 HVTFHSGRHTFAVIQ

-383 DIFASSGKDSA
+383 DIFASGKDPA